1 MERFRAISPMSR
13 EFKAVQPQL
22 VDEVEKIRRTQL
34 RS

>member
-1 MERFRAISPMSR
+1 MERFRAISPMSL
-13 EFKAVQPQL
+13 EFKAVQPQR